1 MTSKEVSMRRRTMS
15 LPALVLAGFGA
26 VACSDGAADGGDGIS
41 TTLTDTAISVATSS
55 AAPGSIT
62 FDARNDGTATHE
74 LYVFRTDLAPDALP
88 VEDGQ
93 VREDADGVEFIAEVE
108 DIAPGTT
115 KPLTVDLDAGSYVL
129 LCNLPG
135 HYQSG
140 MRAAFDVV

>member
-1 MTSKEVSMRRRTMS
+1 MRTTTI
-15 LPALVLAGFGA
+15 LPAFVLAGLAVGCGADAADTKGA
-26 VACSDGAADGGDGIS
+26 VA
-41 TTLTDTAISVATSS
+41 TTLTDTSVAVAPAS
-55 AAPGSIT
+55 APAGSIT

-93 VREDADGVEFIAEVE
+93 VREDADGVEFISEVE

-115 KPLTVDLDAGSYVL
+115 KPLTVELDAGSYVL

-135 HYQSG
+135 HYESG